1 MVKDKLDVYRV
12 IAEDAVNEAYSSIL
26 NRCNNPTI
34 ADFVD
39 QLLDESNPISSI
51 LREFVYEIGWSIDIT
66 SADALQVIDSFI
78 SNVFLDDTYFIIS
91 IGEYGHYHAEQS
103 DFGSQDP
110 KVLIE
115 TARVQLKLYDG
126 IENKLSEMKSK
137 LN

>member
-1 MVKDKLDVYRV
+1 MVKDKLDIYRV
-12 IAEDAVNEAYSSIL
+12 IAEDAISEAYSSVL
-26 NRCNNPTI
+26 NHCNNPAI
-34 ADFVD
+34 ADFVE

-91 IGEYGHYHAEQS
+91 IGECGHYHAEQS